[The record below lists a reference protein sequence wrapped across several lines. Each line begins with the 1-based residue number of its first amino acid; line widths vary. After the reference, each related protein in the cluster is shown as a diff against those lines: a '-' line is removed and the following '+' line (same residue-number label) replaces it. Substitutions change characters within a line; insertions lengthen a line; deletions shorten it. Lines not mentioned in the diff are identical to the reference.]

1 MGFLTLEKRMKTEI
15 ILIRPEAEIKYLEKN
30 PNFIIIQSPIE
41 TNFGVPKTRV
51 LWKKEW
57 LGVLIEPIFPIY
69 NWKIFR

>member
-15 ILIRPEAEIKYLEKN
+15 ILIRPEAEIKYLEKK

-51 LWKKEW
+51 LWKKE
-57 LGVLIEPIFPIY
+57 
-69 NWKIFR
+69 